1 MAKRKSTG
9 KRLRFEVF
17 KRDHFTCQYCGAQP
31 PDAVLV
37 ADHITPVASGGGNE
51 MENLITA
58 CETCNQGKAHKP
70 LTEKSIRPDAD
81 LMYLET
87 QQEIAELQRFQA
99 AKAKRDAALAA
110 VAEQFEDTWTTYAN
124 GAIDWQPA
132 RSITLSLI
140 TKYGAEITEE
150 AYADVASKISSGYIK
165 TYGDKWL
172 RYLYAVARNRY
183 IDQYADEEA

>member
-1 MAKRKSTG
+1 MAGKRKSTG

-31 PDAVLV
+31 PDVVLV
-37 ADHITPVASGGGNE
+37 ADHITPVAAGGGNE
-51 MENLITA
+51 IENLITA
-58 CETCNQGKAHKP
+58 CEACNQGKAHKP
-70 LTEKSIRPDAD
+70 LTEKTIRPDAD

-87 QQEIAELQRFQA
+87 QQEIAE
-99 AKAKRDAALAA
+99 RDAAQAS
-110 VAEQFEDTWTTYAN
+110 VAEQLESTWHTYAN
-124 GAIDWQPA
+124 SVIDWQPA

-140 TKYGAEITEE
+140 TKYGPEITEE
-150 AYADVASKISSGYIK
+150 AYQDVARKISTGYIS

-183 IDQYADEEA
+183 IDQYAGQEA